1 MNNWF
6 SRVKA
11 KLLPYWQVSFHCSR
25 QYRRVM
31 WFSIP
36 LYSLLHL
43 STSLA
48 MLTQESLQQNLF
60 GMLNRAAL
68 DLLLFF
74 LSCHFLVR
82 PYLKLQLL
90 PKARFGWSWLP
101 FALYCWLIAAVATML
116 SIEISHHKL
125 FGEVDLSAFEIV
137 SDSSGRKATYQFDKI
152 SLLIVGSLGQAAVYW
167 AWSLCYVLWQT
178 VRSKKLMQLQL
189 EENRLQQLTNQLS
202 PHFLFNAL
210 NSIRALI
217 FEDQHKAADIV
228 TQLSEL
234 FRTHLQAHLRPLSNL
249 QDEWHIAQRY
259 LAIEQVRL
267 EQRLVL
273 DCQFEPQLWTAQL
286 PTLSV
291 LTLIENAIKHGISP
305 NSQPGFIRIRSQLCA
320 NQRWQLQIS
329 NSFRFN
335 SQQASTKTGLL
346 NLQQQ
351 LALLPGQASLHWQQ
365 QPATPQQAGE
375 FTVTMEFAYAQ
386 HPDR

>member
-1 MNNWF
+1 MNNGF
-6 SRVKA
+6 SRLKA
-11 KLLPYWQVSFHCSR
+11 QLLPYWQVSFHCSR

-43 STSLA
+43 LTSLS
-48 MLTQESLQQNLF
+48 MLTTQTLQQSLA
-60 GMLNRAAL
+60 GMLFRSAL
-68 DLLLFF
+68 ELLLFF
-74 LSCHFLVR
+74 LSCHFLLR
-82 PYLKLQLL
+82 PYLKLKLL
-90 PKARFGWSWLP
+90 PKGRFGWSWLP
-101 FALYCWLIAAVATML
+101 FALYSWFIAAVLMGV
-116 SIEISHHKL
+116 SIELSHFKI
-125 FGEVDLSAFEIV
+125 FGEVDLRKFEITH
-137 SDSSGRKATYQFDKI
+137 SDTGRTATYQFDLI
-152 SLLIVGSLGQAAVYW
+152 SLLIIGSLGQAAIYW
-167 AWSLCYVLWQT
+167 GWSLCYVLWQT

-189 EENRLQQLTNQLS
+189 EESRLQQLTNQLS

-228 TQLSEL
+228 TQLAEL
-234 FRTHLQAHLRPLSNL
+234 FRTHLQAHLRPQSSL
-249 QDEWHIAQRY
+249 QDEWQIAQRY

-267 EQRLVL
+267 EQRLQL

-286 PTLSV
+286 PTLSL

-305 NSQPGFIRIRSQLCA
+305 NSQPGFIRIRSQFCA
-320 NQRWQLQIS
+320 EQRWQVQIN
-329 NSFRFN
+329 NSFRFQ
-335 SQQASTKTGLL
+335 SQQDSTKTGLL

-351 LALLPGQASLHWQQ
+351 LALLPGQARLVWQQ

-375 FTVTMEFAYAQ
+375 FSVTMEFAYAQ

>member
-6 SRVKA
+6 SRSKA
-11 KLLPYWQVSFHCSR
+11 QLLPYWQVSFHCSR

-43 STSLA
+43 LTSMS
-48 MLTQESLQQNLF
+48 MLTPETLQQNLAGIF
-60 GMLNRAAL
+60 NRAL
-68 DLLLFF
+68 LELLLFF

-82 PYLKLQLL
+82 PYLKLKLL
-90 PKARFGWSWLP
+90 PKSRFGWGWLT
-101 FALYCWLIAAVATML
+101 FALYCWLIAAVLMAL
-116 SIEISHHKL
+116 SIELSHLKM
-125 FGEVDLSAFEIV
+125 FGEVDLSTFEIK
-137 SDSSGRKATYQFDKI
+137 SNETGRKATYQFDMI
-152 SLLIVGSLGQAAVYW
+152 SLILIGSLGQAAIYW
-167 AWSLCYVLWQT
+167 GWSLCYVLWQT
-178 VRSKKLMQLQL
+178 IRSKKLMQLQL
-189 EENRLQQLTNQLS
+189 EESRLQQLTNQLS

-228 TQLSEL
+228 TQLAEL
-234 FRTHLQAHLRPLSNL
+234 FRTHLQAHLRPLSTL
-249 QDEWHIAQRY
+249 QDEWQIAQRY

-273 DCQFEPQLWTAQL
+273 DCQFEPQLWSAQV
-286 PTLSV
+286 PTLSL
-291 LTLIENAIKHGISP
+291 LTLLENAIKHGISP

-320 NQRWQLQIS
+320 NQRWQLEIS
-329 NSFRFN
+329 NSFRFH
-335 SQQASTKTGLL
+335 SQQDSTKTGLL

-351 LALLPGQASLHWQQ
+351 LALLPDQARLDWHQ
-365 QPATPQQAGE
+365 QPATTQQAGE